1 MKVAVV
7 LSLVAAVLAKDHG
20 NCGCAVDGNYRQ
32 DVTEYA
38 CKFWVTAFPNSHW
51 DGYSCVDKGAS
62 RGIDGTAF
70 EAFCKMQYKD
80 VFGGLESKVKGRCW
94 H

>member
-20 NCGCAVDGNYRQ
+20 NCGCAVGGTYRQ

-51 DGYSCVDKGAS
+51 DGYSCVDKGTY

-70 EAFCKMQYKD
+70 ESFCKMQYRD
-80 VFGGLESKVKGRCW
+80 VFGGLEEKVKGRCW
-94 H
+94 R